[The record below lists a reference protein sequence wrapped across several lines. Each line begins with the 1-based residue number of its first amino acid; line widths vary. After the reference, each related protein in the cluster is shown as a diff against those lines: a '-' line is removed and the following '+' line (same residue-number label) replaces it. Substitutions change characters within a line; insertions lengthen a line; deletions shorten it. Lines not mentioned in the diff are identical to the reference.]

1 MQNGHLCMPRAVL
14 VDIKQVHHFI
24 HLWSLGAESSM
35 NSIIMI
41 ERHNQSALMKVT
53 IYSDCIGYYVI
64 LVSKQCHC
72 NGTGFKSGQM
82 FDPDHCKVLELS
94 SQPAFAL

>member
-1 MQNGHLCMPRAVL
+1 
-14 VDIKQVHHFI
+14 
-24 HLWSLGAESSM
+24 
-35 NSIIMI
+35 
-41 ERHNQSALMKVT
+41 MKVT

-72 NGTGFKSGQM
+72 NGTGFKSRQM